1 MDIKDIKIG
10 CIVQVFD
17 YCKQDLEMY
26 KVLNIYVSEDNKIM
40 FKCNKMKFKE
50 KELVTTYSFSSL
62 NFIKCNKMKFN
73 EEKELVTTNVMR
85 FIDGKD
91 VMSIY
96 NKINHE

>member
-1 MDIKDIKIG
+1 MDIKDIKID

-26 KVLNIYVSEDNKIM
+26 KVLNIYVSEDNEIM
-40 FKCNKMKFKE
+40 F
-50 KELVTTYSFSSL
+50 
-62 NFIKCNKMKFN
+62 KCNKMKFN
-73 EEKELVTTNVMR
+73 EEKELATTNVMG

>member
-1 MDIKDIKIG
+1 MSNKNNVLTVEVKATEIDEVKDIKIG

-17 YCKQDLEMY
+17 YCKQGLEMY
-26 KVLNIYVSEDNKIM
+26 KVLNVYVLKDNKIV
-40 FKCNKMKFKE
+40 F
-50 KELVTTYSFSSL
+50 
-62 NFIKCNKMKFN
+62 KCNKMKFN
-73 EEKELVTTNVMR
+73 EKKELVITNVMR

>member
-26 KVLNIYVSEDNKIM
+26 KVLNIYVSEDNEIM
-40 FKCNKMKFKE
+40 F
-50 KELVTTYSFSSL
+50 
-62 NFIKCNKMKFN
+62 KCNKMKFN
-73 EEKELVTTNVMR
+73 EEKELVTTNFMR

>member
-1 MDIKDIKIG
+1 MSNKNNVLTVEVKATEIDEVKDIKIG
-10 CIVQVFD
+10 CVVQVFD

-26 KVLNIYVSEDNKIM
+26 KVLNVYIPKDNGIV
-40 FKCNKMKFKE
+40 F
-50 KELVTTYSFSSL
+50 
-62 NFIKCNKMKFN
+62 KCNKMKFN
-73 EEKELVTTNVMR
+73 EKKELVITNVMR

>member
-17 YCKQDLEMY
+17 YCKQGLEMY
-26 KVLNIYVSEDNKIM
+26 KVLNVYVSKDNEIV
-40 FKCNKMKFKE
+40 F
-50 KELVTTYSFSSL
+50 
-62 NFIKCNKMKFN
+62 KCNKMKFN
-73 EEKELVTTNVMR
+73 EKKELVITLVTTNVTRRSSDLTNVIR

>member
-17 YCKQDLEMY
+17 YCKQNLEMY
-26 KVLNIYVSEDNKIM
+26 KVLNIYVSEDNEIM
-40 FKCNKMKFKE
+40 F
-50 KELVTTYSFSSL
+50 
-62 NFIKCNKMKFN
+62 KCNKMKFN
-73 EEKELVTTNVMR
+73 EEKELVITLVTTNVIR

>member
-17 YCKQDLEMY
+17 YCKQGLEMY
-26 KVLNIYVSEDNKIM
+26 KVLNIYVSEDNEIM
-40 FKCNKMKFKE
+40 FKCNKMKFNEK
-50 KELVTTYSFSSL
+50 KELV
-62 NFIKCNKMKFN
+62 I
-73 EEKELVTTNVMR
+73 TNVMR

>member
-1 MDIKDIKIG
+1 MSNKNNVLTVEVKATEIDEVKDIKIG

-26 KVLNIYVSEDNKIM
+26 KVLNVYVPKDNEIV
-40 FKCNKMKFKE
+40 F
-50 KELVTTYSFSSL
+50 
-62 NFIKCNKMKFN
+62 KCNKMKFN
-73 EEKELVTTNVMR
+73 EKKELLITNVMR

-91 VMSIY
+91 IMSIY

>member
-17 YCKQDLEMY
+17 YCKQGLEMY
-26 KVLNIYVSEDNKIM
+26 KVLNIYVSEDNEIV
-40 FKCNKMKFKE
+40 F
-50 KELVTTYSFSSL
+50 
-62 NFIKCNKMKFN
+62 KCNKMKFN
-73 EEKELVTTNVMR
+73 EKKELVITNVIG

>member
-10 CIVQVFD
+10 CIVQVLD
-17 YCKQDLEMY
+17 HCEQDLGMY
-26 KVLNIYVSEDNKIM
+26 KVLNIYVSEDNEIV
-40 FKCNKMKFKE
+40 F
-50 KELVTTYSFSSL
+50 
-62 NFIKCNKMKFN
+62 KCNKMKFN
-73 EEKELVTTNVMR
+73 EKKELVITNVIR

>member
-1 MDIKDIKIG
+1 
-10 CIVQVFD
+10 
-17 YCKQDLEMY
+17 MY
-26 KVLNIYVSEDNKIM
+26 NVLNIYVSEDNEIM
-40 FKCNKMKFKE
+40 F
-50 KELVTTYSFSSL
+50 
-62 NFIKCNKMKFN
+62 KCNKMKFN

>member
-26 KVLNIYVSEDNKIM
+26 KVLNVYVPKDNEEIV
-40 FKCNKMKFKE
+40 F
-50 KELVTTYSFSSL
+50 
-62 NFIKCNKMKFN
+62 KCNKMKFN
-73 EEKELVTTNVMR
+73 EKKELVITNVIR

>member
-1 MDIKDIKIG
+1 MSNKNNVLAVEVQATGIDGDKDIKIG

-26 KVLNIYVSEDNKIM
+26 KVLNVYVPKDNEIV
-40 FKCNKMKFKE
+40 F
-50 KELVTTYSFSSL
+50 
-62 NFIKCNKMKFN
+62 KCNKMKFN
-73 EEKELVTTNVMR
+73 EKKELVITNVMR

-91 VMSIY
+91 IMSIY

>member
-17 YCKQDLEMY
+17 YCKQDLEIY
-26 KVLNIYVSEDNKIM
+26 KVLNVYVFKDNEIV
-40 FKCNKMKFKE
+40 FKCNKMKKKKK
-50 KELVTTYSFSSL
+50 KELV
-62 NFIKCNKMKFN
+62 I
-73 EEKELVTTNVMR
+73 TNVMR

>member
-17 YCKQDLEMY
+17 YCKQGLEMY
-26 KVLNIYVSEDNKIM
+26 KVLNVYVPKDNEIV
-40 FKCNKMKFKE
+40 FKCNE
-50 KELVTTYSFSSL
+50 
-62 NFIKCNKMKFN
+62 MKFN
-73 EEKELVTTNVMR
+73 EKKELVITNFMR

-91 VMSIY
+91 VMGIY

>member
-17 YCKQDLEMY
+17 YCKQNLEMY
-26 KVLNIYVSEDNKIM
+26 KVLNVYVSKDNEIV
-40 FKCNKMKFKE
+40 FKF
-50 KELVTTYSFSSL
+50 
-62 NFIKCNKMKFN
+62 NKMKFN
-73 EEKELVTTNVMR
+73 EKKELVKTLVTTNVIR

>member
-26 KVLNIYVSEDNKIM
+26 KVLNVYVSKDNEIV
-40 FKCNKMKFKE
+40 FKG
-50 KELVTTYSFSSL
+50 
-62 NFIKCNKMKFN
+62 NKMKFN
-73 EEKELVTTNVMR
+73 EKKELVITLVTTNVIR

>member
-17 YCKQDLEMY
+17 YCKQNLEMY
-26 KVLNIYVSEDNKIM
+26 KVLNVYVSKDNEIV
-40 FKCNKMKFKE
+40 FKR
-50 KELVTTYSFSSL
+50 
-62 NFIKCNKMKFN
+62 NKMKFN
-73 EEKELVTTNVMR
+73 EKKELVKTLVTTNVIR

>member
-26 KVLNIYVSEDNKIM
+26 KVLNIYVSEDNEIV
-40 FKCNKMKFKE
+40 
-50 KELVTTYSFSSL
+50 L
-62 NFIKCNKMKFN
+62 KCNKMKFN
-73 EEKELVTTNVMR
+73 EKKELVITLVTTNVIR

-96 NKINHE
+96 NKINHEKKLLK

>member
-1 MDIKDIKIG
+1 MDIKDIKIC

-26 KVLNIYVSEDNKIM
+26 KVLNIYVSEDNEIM
-40 FKCNKMKFKE
+40 F
-50 KELVTTYSFSSL
+50 
-62 NFIKCNKMKFN
+62 KCNKMKFN